1 MFKRQNVTLN
11 VVQKMA
17 ARYQSEDGQFKLY
30 IYRPQGKVMFSE
42 ASVGH
47 SLSGGGLPL
56 GGGVGLTS
64 GGIFLQRSGVC
75 IKEGGQSSQP
85 GSDT

>member
-1 MFKRQNVTLN
+1 
-11 VVQKMA
+11 MA
-17 ARYQSEDGQFKLY
+17 ASNQSEDGQFKLY

-56 GGGVGLTS
+56 G
-64 GGIFLQRSGVC
+64 
-75 IKEGGQSSQP
+75 EGGSAFRGDRCGSRGGP
-85 GSDT
+85 GGPGPP